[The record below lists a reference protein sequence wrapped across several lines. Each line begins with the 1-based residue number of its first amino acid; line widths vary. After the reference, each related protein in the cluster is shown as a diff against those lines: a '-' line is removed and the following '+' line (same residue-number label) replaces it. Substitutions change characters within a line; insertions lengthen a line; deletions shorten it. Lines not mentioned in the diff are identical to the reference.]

1 MPDGSATAHLYR
13 PKLATTLLEGYGW
26 AKFRADAVA
35 GLTVAVVALP
45 LSMAI
50 AIASGVS
57 PERGLYTAIVGGFL
71 VSALGGSRYQIGGPA
86 GAFIV
91 LVAATGTKYGLEG
104 LLLAVLMSGI
114 LLTMVGALRLGLLI
128 GKMPHAVTIG
138 FTCGIAVTIFASQLK
153 DLAGLTLAGPEPG
166 PLVEKLG
173 TLWQAMSSLNLAAL
187 LVGLGTAAAI
197 MAMRAWRPAWPAML
211 LAVAAA
217 SALGVLFHFHLDTIG
232 SRFGAIP
239 GGLPH
244 PRLPR
249 LSGSLW
255 LAVLPSALSFTLLGA
270 IESLLSAKVADGM
283 TGRKHRSNMELVAQG
298 IANLASACFG
308 GISVTGTIA
317 RTATNVRAGA
327 RTPVSGMMH
336 AGFLLMFLLVAAR
349 MAAYV
354 PLASLAGLLAVV
366 CWNMIEKREIRHLL
380 ARWPETSV
388 FACTLLLTLWRDLSV
403 GVLAGCTL
411 AAIFHLGGRKLTNET
426 AAAPLTAGTEERPA
440 RDIPTNKKIDGT
452 S

>member
-1 MPDGSATAHLYR
+1 MLSRWTGSVTRMPDGSASAHRYR

-26 AKFRADAVA
+26 AKFRADAIA
-35 GLTVAVVALP
+35 ALTVAVVALP

-57 PERGLYTAIVGGFL
+57 PERGLYTAIIGGFL

-91 LVAATGTKYGLEG
+91 LVAATGAKYGLEG
-104 LLLAVLMSGI
+104 LLLAVLMSGA
-114 LLTMVGALRLGLLI
+114 LLTLVGALRLGLLI

-173 TLWQAMSSLNLAAL
+173 TLWQAIPSMNLAAL
-187 LVGLGTAAAI
+187 FVGVGTAAAI
-197 MAMRAWRPAWPAML
+197 VAIRAWRPAWPAML
-211 LAVAAA
+211 LAVVAA
-217 SALGVLFHFHLDTIG
+217 SAFVTLFHFHLDTIG
-232 SRFGAIP
+232 SRFGTLP
-239 GGLPH
+239 SGLPH

-249 LSGSLW
+249 LGGGLW

-327 RTPVSGMMH
+327 CSPISGMMH
-336 AGFLLMFLLVAAR
+336 AGFLLLFLLFLAP
-349 MAAYV
+349 MAGYV

-366 CWNMIEKREIRHLL
+366 CWNMIEKKEVRHLL
-380 ARWPETSV
+380 TRWPETSV
-388 FACTLLLTLWRDLSV
+388 FACTLLLTLLRDLTT
-403 GVLAGCTL
+403 GVLAGCL
-411 AAIFHLGGRKLTNET
+411 FAAVLHLTGRKLANET
-426 AAAPLTAGTEERPA
+426 SAAPPTAGKADRA
-440 RDIPTNKKIDGT
+440 G
-452 S
+452 